1 MNFDNFKKILP
12 KIAKI
17 PLPGISSQLKMAPF
31 MREQELNAMEDRM
44 KNARKSAVMALFYPN
59 TKGETNFV
67 LILRKTYSGVHS
79 NQVGFP
85 GGKAEPEDKNYETT
99 ALRETEEEVGV
110 DLKTMKVSREITA
123 TYMPPS
129 NFLVQPFI
137 GIVEE
142 TPSFVAQ
149 PSEVEAV
156 IEVSLVDFLSEKSV
170 IEKELTNSYMKK
182 IQVPAFYLNEYVV
195 WGATAMML
203 SEVKDIISKA
213 ISN

>member
-17 PLPGISSQLKMAPF
+17 PLPGTSSQLKMAPT
-31 MREQELNAMEDRM
+31 MREKELESMQERM

-59 TKGETNFV
+59 AARETNFV
-67 LILRKTYSGVHS
+67 LILRKTYKGVHS

-85 GGKAEPEDKNYETT
+85 GGKIEPEDINYETT
-99 ALRETEEEVGV
+99 ALRETEEEIGINSNSIEIIR
-110 DLKTMKVSREITA
+110 KTTA
-123 TYMPPS
+123 TYIPPS
-129 NFLVQPFI
+129 NFIVQPFI
-137 GIVEE
+137 GILQE
-142 TPSFVAQ
+142 TPTFIPQA
-149 PSEVEAV
+149 SEVENI
-156 IEVSLVDFLSEKSV
+156 IEVALADFLSEQAV

-182 IQVPAFYLNEYVV
+182 IQVPAFYLNDHVV

-203 SEVKDIISKA
+203 SEVKDIISQA

>member
-17 PLPGISSQLKMAPF
+17 QLPGVSSQLKMAPSI
-31 MREQELNAMEDRM
+31 RQKELNVMKDRM

-59 TKGETNFV
+59 TQQETTLV
-67 LILRKTYSGVHS
+67 LILRKTYKGVHS

-85 GGKAEPEDKNYETT
+85 GGQVDPEDENYEAT

-110 DLKTMKVSREITA
+110 NRAKIKVIREITS
-123 TYMPPS
+123 TYIPPS
-129 NFLVQPFI
+129 NFTVMPYI
-137 GIVEE
+137 GILEE
-142 TPSFVAQ
+142 TPTFIPE
-149 PSEVEAV
+149 PSEVESI
-156 IEVSLVDFLSEKSV
+156 IEVSLIDFLSEASI
-170 IEKELTNSYMKK
+170 IEKELTTSYAKK
-182 IQVPAFYLNEYVV
+182 IQVPAFYLNNYVV

>member
-17 PLPGISSQLKMAPF
+17 QLPGVSSQLKMAPDI
-31 MREQELNAMEDRM
+31 RQKELKAMEDRM
-44 KNARKSAVMALFYPN
+44 KDARKSAVMALFYPN
-59 TKGETNFV
+59 AAHETTLV
-67 LILRKTYSGVHS
+67 LILRKTYKGVHS

-85 GGKAEPEDKNYETT
+85 GGQVDPEDVNFEAT

-110 DLKTMKVSREITA
+110 HRNSIQVIRELTS
-123 TYMPPS
+123 TYIPPS
-129 NFLVQPFI
+129 NFTVMPYI
-137 GIVEE
+137 GILEE
-142 TPSFVAQ
+142 TPTFVPQ
-149 PSEVEAV
+149 PSEVESI
-156 IEVSLVDFLSEKSV
+156 IEVSLTDFLSETSM
-170 IEKELTNSYMKK
+170 IEKELTTSYAKN
-182 IQVPAFYLNEYVV
+182 IQVPAFYLNNYVV

>member
-17 PLPGISSQLKMAPF
+17 QLPGVASQLKMAPAI
-31 MREQELNAMEDRM
+31 REKELEAMEDRM

-59 TKGETNFV
+59 VQQETTLV
-67 LILRKTYSGVHS
+67 LILRKTYKGVHS

-85 GGKAEPEDKNYETT
+85 GGQVDPEDATIEAT
-99 ALRETEEEVGV
+99 ALRETEEEIG
-110 DLKTMKVSREITA
+110 VSRKSINVVRKITS
-123 TYMPPS
+123 TYIPPS
-129 NFLVQPFI
+129 NFTVVPFI
-137 GIVEE
+137 GILEA
-142 TPSFVAQ
+142 TPTFIPQ
-149 PSEVEAV
+149 PSEVEKI
-156 IEVSLVDFLSEKSV
+156 IEVSLTDFLSDASI
-170 IEKELTNSYMKK
+170 IERELTTSYAKN
-182 IQVPAFYLNEYVV
+182 IQVPAFYLNNYVV

>member
-17 PLPGISSQLKMAPF
+17 PLPGVSSQLKMAPS

-44 KNARKSAVMALFYPN
+44 KNARKSAVMALFYPDE
-59 TKGETNFV
+59 KGETNFV

-85 GGKAEPEDKNYETT
+85 GGKLEPEDVNYEAA

-110 DLKTMKVSREITA
+110 PIHTVEVIRELTA
-123 TYMPPS
+123 TYIPPS
-129 NFLVQPFI
+129 NFIVQPFI
-137 GIVEE
+137 GILHE
-142 TPSFVAQ
+142 TPSFIPE
-149 PSEVEAV
+149 PSEVEAI
-156 IEVSLVDFLSEKSV
+156 IEVTLADFLSERTV
-170 IEKELTNSYMKK
+170 IQKELTTSYMKK
-182 IQVPAFYLNEYVV
+182 IQVPAFYLNEHVV

>member
-1 MNFDNFKKILP
+1 MNFDNFKRILP

-31 MREQELNAMEDRM
+31 MRAQELNAMEDRM

-59 TKGETNFV
+59 AEGETNFV

-85 GGKAEPEDKNYETT
+85 GGKSEPADINYETT

-110 DLKTMKVSREITA
+110 NLNTIKVIREITA
-123 TYMPPS
+123 TYIPPS

-142 TPSFVAQ
+142 TPTFVAQ
-149 PSEVEAV
+149 PSEVETI
-156 IEVSLVDFLSEKSV
+156 IEVSLTDFLSEKAV
-170 IEKELTNSYMKK
+170 VEKELTNSYMKK

>member
-1 MNFDNFKKILP
+1 MKFDNFKKVLP

-17 PLPGISSQLKMAPF
+17 PLPGTASQLKMAPF
-31 MREQELNAMEDRM
+31 MREKELRAMEGRM

-59 TKGETNFV
+59 AQGDTNFV

-85 GGKAEPEDKNYETT
+85 GGKSEPEDINYETT

-110 DLKTMKVSREITA
+110 DLRTIEVVRKITA
-123 TYMPPS
+123 TYIPPS

-137 GIVEE
+137 GIVEK
-142 TPSFVAQ
+142 TPIFIPQ

-156 IEVSLVDFLSEKSV
+156 IEVALVDFLAENAV
-170 IEKELTNSYMKK
+170 IQKELTNSYKKK
-182 IQVPAFYLNEYVV
+182 IQVPAFYLNEHVV

-203 SEVKDIISKA
+203 SEVKDIISQA

>member
-31 MREQELNAMEDRM
+31 MREQELNTIEDRM

-59 TKGETNFV
+59 AEGETNFV

-85 GGKAEPEDKNYETT
+85 GGKSEPEDINYETT

-110 DLKTMKVSREITA
+110 DLNTIKVIREITA
-123 TYMPPS
+123 TYIPPS

-137 GIVEE
+137 GIVQE
-142 TPSFVAQ
+142 TPAFVAQ
-149 PSEVEAV
+149 PSEVETI
-156 IEVSLVDFLSEKSV
+156 IEVSLVDFLSEKAV

-195 WGATAMML
+195 WVATAMML